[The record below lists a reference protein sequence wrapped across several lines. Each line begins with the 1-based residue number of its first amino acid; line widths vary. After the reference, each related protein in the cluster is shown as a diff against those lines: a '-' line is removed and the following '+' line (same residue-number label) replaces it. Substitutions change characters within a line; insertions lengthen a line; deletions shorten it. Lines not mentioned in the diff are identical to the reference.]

1 MSNMAEIALETRGLT
16 KRFGGLCA
24 LDGVDLKIE
33 EGEIRGLIGP
43 NGAGKST
50 LVNLIIGKLKPT
62 TGKILIYGE
71 DVTGLP
77 PHAIISEKRVG
88 VAFQHVSIFPKMTVL
103 ENVWLSLHARSKRRW
118 NPFIRAESLT
128 NVKRKAEEIC
138 DLVGL
143 GDKMGEVAANLSYGD
158 QKLLEFAIAL
168 GNDPLLLL
176 LDEPIAGVSPG
187 ETEKIAKVIK
197 EISKGRTIVLI
208 EHNIDFVLK
217 LADRITVL
225 DKGKVI
231 AEGTPQEIR
240 TNERVQRVYLG
251 VE

>member
-1 MSNMAEIALETRGLT
+1 M
-16 KRFGGLCA
+16 
-24 LDGVDLKIE
+24 
-33 EGEIRGLIGP
+33 
-43 NGAGKST
+43 
-50 LVNLIIGKLKPT
+50 
-62 TGKILIYGE
+62 
-71 DVTGLP
+71 
-77 PHAIISEKRVG
+77 
-88 VAFQHVSIFPKMTVL
+88 
-103 ENVWLSLHARSKRRW
+103 
-118 NPFIRAESLT
+118 
-128 NVKRKAEEIC
+128 
-138 DLVGL
+138 
-143 GDKMGEVAANLSYGD
+143 GDVAANLSYGD